1 MLYQNQ
7 KSGYGIVPHN
17 ITDMMGIDIKRD
29 TISQKF
35 KGDFFFFFEESTYE
49 KLLLFLSDTKY
60 LKFSFNFDFKAKCQF
75 VSKCLFF
82 MVMYFIEAYNRKAA

>member
-35 KGDFFFFFEESTYE
+35 KGDFFFF
-49 KLLLFLSDTKY
+49 
-60 LKFSFNFDFKAKCQF
+60 LKNPPMKNYYYFCQTQN
-75 VSKCLFF
+75 
-82 MVMYFIEAYNRKAA
+82 I